1 MNNDI
6 QLKLQLFQAPILAIP
21 LKNQPSS
28 KLYPQPNFLIVDNI
42 FDRQKANF
50 PDGKGGVKE
59 VTCSNTALRLVY
71 RNLVQGEEGSFSR
84 MEVLQ
89 YNAKGSRDF
98 FNQLISKT
106 LADVVDEGHE
116 EMIANAEIINT
127 YLPMLKFDGYLSD
140 FTLEYDVEKS
150 KEYLELLE
158 ESRKPKEVQVL
169 PITEVLPAP
178 VAPNPMEI
186 ENVVEQVV
194 ETPIDPI

>member
-21 LKNQPSS
+21 LKHQPNS
-28 KLYPQPNFLIVDNI
+28 KVYPQPNFLIVDNI

-59 VTCSNTALRLVY
+59 ITCSNTALKLVY
-71 RNLVQGEEGSFSR
+71 RNIIESEDGSYSKI
-84 MEVLQ
+84 ETLQ
-89 YNAKGSRDF
+89 YNLNGSIGF

-127 YLPMLKFDGYLSD
+127 YLPMLRFEGFLSD
-140 FTLEYDVEKS
+140 FTLEYDAEKS
-150 KEYLELLE
+150 VEYLELLE
-158 ESRKPKEVQVL
+158 ESRKPKVPEIL
-169 PITEVLPAP
+169 PITPEPILEEQPTTEQPTTEEEVEPH
-178 VAPNPMEI
+178 
-186 ENVVEQVV
+186 
-194 ETPIDPI
+194 TPPTQ